1 MNEERKFFDINVN
14 KYDREKSFAVYR
26 PSSLNQP
33 RSNSVMFVMEKYV
46 GMSAVLDR
54 VKDCLIFWPKE
65 ILVPLVIKERH
76 AVILSDAPRKDYNRF
91 FRDNK
96 IEYYPKQ
103 EEFEFVQ
110 GAMICKGAV
119 IGNDCTIMPG
129 AYVGGEVTCG
139 NNVYIGCGAKLVGH
153 VEIGNN
159 VVIRENT
166 VIGADGLTTDR
177 DEDGSAL
184 TMPQF
189 GGVVIGAEVQ
199 IGANTV
205 IGRGA
210 IDDTVIGKGCK
221 IDNCCFI
228 SHNVIL
234 EENVFIVGET
244 LMMGSSKA
252 GRRSY
257 ISGNVVVRNKVMI
270 EEGAFVGMGAVV
282 TKDVKRKTIVMGNPA
297 KERQ

>member
-1 MNEERKFFDINVN
+1 MKDEKKFFEVNINT
-14 KYDREKSFAVYR
+14 YDGRKDFAVYR

-33 RSNSVMFVMEKYV
+33 RPNSVMFVMEKYV
-46 GMSAVLDR
+46 DMASALGKVEN
-54 VKDCLIFWPKE
+54 CLVFWPKGIQAPEE
-65 ILVPLVIKERH
+65 ITKRH
-76 AVILSDAPRKDYNRF
+76 AVIYSDAPRKAYNRF
-91 FRDNK
+91 FRDNGIK
-96 IEYYPKQ
+96 YYPPQ
-103 EEFEFVQ
+103 EEFEMVQ
-110 GAMICKGAV
+110 GAMICKGATL
-119 IGNDCTIMPG
+119 GENCTIMPG
-129 AYVGGEVTCG
+129 AYIGGDVTLG
-139 NNVYIGCGAKLVGH
+139 NNSYIGCGTKLVGH
-153 VEIGNN
+153 VEIGND

-166 VIGADGLTTDR
+166 VIGADGLTTER

-189 GGVVIGAEVQ
+189 GGVVIGDQVQ

-210 IDDTVIGKGCK
+210 IDNTVIGKGCK

-244 LMMGSSKA
+244 LMMGSSRA
-252 GRRSY
+252 GKQAY
-257 ISGNVVVRNKVMI
+257 ISGNAVIRNKVMI

-282 TKDVKRKTIVMGNPA
+282 TKDVKKETTVMGNPA
-297 KERQ
+297 KERH